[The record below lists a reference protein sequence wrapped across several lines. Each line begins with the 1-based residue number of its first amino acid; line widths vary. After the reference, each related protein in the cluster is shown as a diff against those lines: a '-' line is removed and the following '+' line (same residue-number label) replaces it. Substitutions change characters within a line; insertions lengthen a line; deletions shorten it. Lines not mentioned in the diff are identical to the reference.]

1 MTRSIPLS
9 SPPAKLRPS
18 LTLAC
23 LAVADEAR
31 ELGRQGETILE
42 VLDGPGELWIT
53 TDSDHEH
60 GVCICAVTDEARP

>member
-1 MTRSIPLS
+1 MRHQAP
-9 SPPAKLRPS
+9 LRPS

-23 LAVADEAR
+23 IALADEAR

-42 VLDGPGELWIT
+42 VLDGPGELWLT

-60 GVCICAVTDEARP
+60 GVRICAVTDEVRP